1 MASGNE
7 QHRMVFDIRGKR
19 RHVIKFVYALLAV
32 LMAASLFLVI
42 GPFNIGELVGN
53 SGSSSSLAGEYEK
66 KAERIETELQK
77 QPGDE
82 DLLASLTKNR
92 NSAGQQLMATGP
104 NGEVGMTVEA
114 RTQYQKASD
123 AWSDYLKA
131 ASEPNPNLAQQM
143 GNVLFTLAQFSRT
156 YQEADANVTAAA
168 EAQAI
173 YTAKR
178 PTLNALSTE
187 AIYKVFAGDTKEAEE
202 LNAEAEKK
210 ATSKFQREQLGNQF
224 DSTKKNA
231 ASFQKQLAEAEK
243 AAKEAAKNGGAANNG
258 GNPESLENPLGIG
271 GGTLSE

>member
-7 QHRMVFDIRGKR
+7 HRMVFDIRGKR
-19 RHVIKFVYALLAV
+19 RHVIKFVYALLAI

-53 SGSSSSLAGEYEK
+53 NSGGSNLAEEYEK
-66 KAERIETELQK
+66 RAERIEAELQK
-77 QPGDE
+77 QPADE

-92 NSAGQQLMATGP
+92 NSAGRQLMATGP

-123 AWSDYLKA
+123 AWSEYLKA
-131 ASEPNPNLAQQM
+131 TDEPNPNLAQQM
-143 GNVLFTLAQFSRT
+143 GSVLFSLAQVSRT

-168 EAQAI
+168 EAQEI

-178 PTLNALSTE
+178 PTFNALSTE
-187 AIYKVFAGDTKEAEE
+187 AIYKVFAGEFKEAEE

-224 DSTKKNA
+224 DATKKSA
-231 ASFQKQLAEAEK
+231 VQFQKQLSEAEK
-243 AAKEAAKNGGAANNG
+243 AGKEAAKNAGAGGSG